1 MLSIA
6 HRRDGNETVVLVL
19 SGEIDYGTATIL
31 RAAISAAVGTP
42 PRLRRLVVDL
52 CQVRSVDPVGV
63 GTLVVGHR
71 ICEQVGVDLTLRC
84 RPSVLRSLVGVTA
97 GPQLSARRFRASAPP
112 GPTRT
117 G

>member
-6 HRRDGNETVVLVL
+6 RRRDGDETVVLVL

-31 RAAISAAVGTP
+31 RAAISTAVGTP
-42 PRLRRLVVDL
+42 PRPRRLVVDL
-52 CQVRSVDPVGV
+52 CRVRSVDSAGV

-71 ICEQVGVDLTLRC
+71 ICEQVGVDLTVRC
-84 RPSVLRSLVGVTA
+84 RPSVLRSLIGVTA
-97 GPQLSARRFRASAPP
+97 GRRLSARRFHASGPP
-112 GPTRT
+112 GRIRA